1 MERGRTGKAAA
12 GSVDTGARARRTS
25 RTTALPPRSAGKSVA
40 HGRVFGLEI
49 TTLEPIGG
57 NLGIGEM
64 RDLGNADPVA
74 LSERR
79 NGVFGSKTVQKKPK
93 KQPERRP
100 WGETALGDHFAL
112 GASRRR
118 TRSRGGAFSL
128 TLSTLALRALALLGT
143 LGV

>member
-1 MERGRTGKAAA
+1 MKTEQ
-12 GSVDTGARARRTS
+12 
-25 RTTALPPRSAGKSVA
+25 
-40 HGRVFGLEI
+40 
-49 TTLEPIGG
+49 TLESISNYLSTRFGG
-57 NLGIGEM
+57 GS
-64 RDLGNADPVA
+64 PVA
-74 LSERR
+74 LTSR
-79 NGVFGSKTVQKKPK
+79 NGRK